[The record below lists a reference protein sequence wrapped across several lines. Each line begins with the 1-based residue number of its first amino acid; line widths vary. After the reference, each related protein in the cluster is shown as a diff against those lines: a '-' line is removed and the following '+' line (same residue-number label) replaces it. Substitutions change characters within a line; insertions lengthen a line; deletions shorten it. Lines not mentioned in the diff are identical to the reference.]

1 MFGQTSAISSFVM
14 LPQVDMTWA
23 RSAMGNERN
32 LFTSIPTSLEF
43 FTISGVGGPGRG
55 ADGIG

>member
-1 MFGQTSAISSFVM
+1 
-14 LPQVDMTWA
+14 MTWA
-23 RSAMGNERN
+23 PSAMGNARS

-55 ADGIG
+55 AAGIG